1 MSDPVT
7 APQVEPHVS
16 EPPAVPPATLPP
28 NVAASLA
35 CVFPLIGGLILINLE
50 KKNPLVR
57 FHAMQS
63 IYFGGASAVIY
74 VVFRMAEA
82 IIGRIPLLGSFI
94 GWLLAL
100 IGTILALIWL
110 SIYVVTIWKSI
121 TGKIWLIPYI
131 GPLARQQL
139 EGRLL

>member
-7 APQVEPHVS
+7 APQVEPHIS
-16 EPPAVPPATLPP
+16 EPAAAPPATLPP
-28 NVAASLA
+28 NVAACLA

-50 KKNPLVR
+50 KKHPLVR

-82 IIGRIPLLGSFI
+82 IIRGIPLLGSFI

-110 SIYVVTIWKSI
+110 SIYVVTIWKAI
-121 TGKIWLIPYI
+121 TGKIWVIPYI
-131 GPLARQQL
+131 GALARQQL
-139 EGRLL
+139 EGKPL

>member
-7 APQVEPHVS
+7 APHIEPHAP
-16 EPPAVPPATLPP
+16 EGTAVTSATLPP
-28 NVAASLA
+28 NVAACLA
-35 CVFPLIGGLILINLE
+35 CVFPLIGGLILINVE
-50 KKNPLVR
+50 KKQPLVR

-82 IIGRIPLLGSFI
+82 IIAGIPLLGALI

-100 IGTILALIWL
+100 IGAILALIWL

-121 TGKIWLIPYI
+121 TGKIWVIPYL

-139 EGRLL
+139 EGKPL

>member
-16 EPPAVPPATLPP
+16 EPPAAPPATLPP
-28 NVAASLA
+28 NVAACLA

-50 KKNPLVR
+50 KRNPLVR

-82 IIGRIPLLGSFI
+82 IIGRIPVLGSFI

-121 TGKIWLIPYI
+121 TGKIWVIPYI

-139 EGRLL
+139 EGKPL

>member
-1 MSDPVT
+1 MADPVT
-7 APQVEPHVS
+7 APQAEPHAA
-16 EPPAVPPATLPP
+16 EPATAPPASLPP
-28 NVAASLA
+28 NVAACLA
-35 CVFPLIGGLILINLE
+35 CVFPLIGGLILINVE
-50 KKNPLVR
+50 KKHPLVR
-57 FHAMQS
+57 FHSMQS

-82 IIGRIPLLGSFI
+82 IIARIPLLGSLI

-100 IGTILALIWL
+100 IGAILALIWL

-121 TGKIWLIPYI
+121 TGKVWVIPYI

-139 EGRLL
+139 EGRPL